1 MVIRRIGV
9 WSVARLYGAILASFG
24 LFVGALVALASA
36 LGGMAG
42 AMSESASG
50 PGAGALA
57 MVFGV
62 GAIVILPLFYG
73 CLGLIMG
80 SIGAALYNLF
90 AGMFGGI
97 ELETEP

>member
-1 MVIRRIGV
+1 MVIRRLGV
-9 WSVARLYGAILASFG
+9 WSVARLYGAILASMG
-24 LFVGALVALASA
+24 LLVGALVALASA

-42 AMSESASG
+42 AMRDTGSAPGSG
-50 PGAGALA
+50 ILA

-62 GAIVILPLFYG
+62 GAIVILPIFYG
-73 CLGLIMG
+73 CLGVIMG
-80 SIGAALYNLF
+80 SIAAALYNLF